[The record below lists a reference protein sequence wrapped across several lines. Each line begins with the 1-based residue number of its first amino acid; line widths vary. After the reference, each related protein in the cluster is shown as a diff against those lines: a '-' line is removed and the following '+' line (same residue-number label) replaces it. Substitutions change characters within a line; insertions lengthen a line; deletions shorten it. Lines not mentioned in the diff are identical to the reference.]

1 MDLKFK
7 EDIKLELNIKKYSY
21 SIAVFL
27 LFVSISLIT
36 ACDQR
41 ESARQVNPDN
51 SPPSSPGDG
60 GPIST
65 PPDSAPTGGD
75 DTPGSGGSP
84 GGSGGGGGT
93 PGDDDDDDM
102 IMDDPTP
109 PIAGTGIIRGMVQ
122 SSGGTDLNGV
132 HVRAVNVDNTNLQIS
147 SFSGID
153 CDLVLLDGEFCI
165 QNVPAGTYRVL
176 IERLDG
182 SPAAFQTNR
191 YSDFISNEV
200 TTLVFPDE
208 YWNGAN
214 ESSTDDVM
222 EVETIVVMDGATVN
236 GIDFITN
243 D

>member
-1 MDLKFK
+1 MKLK
-7 EDIKLELNIKKYSY
+7 IKKYSY
-21 SIAVFL
+21 SILVLFL
-27 LFVSISLIT
+27 FLSFSFLA

-51 SPPSSPGDG
+51 APPTNPDGG

-65 PPDSAPTGGD
+65 PPDSAPNPGD
-75 DTPGSGGSP
+75 DTPGPGGSP
-84 GGSGGGGGT
+84 GGSGGGGGGGT
-93 PGDDDDDDM
+93 PGDDDDDDVV
-102 IMDDPTP
+102 MDDPTP

-132 HVRAVNVDNTNLQIS
+132 HVRAVNVDNPNLQIS

-165 QNVPAGTYRVL
+165 QNVPAGTYRIL

-182 SPAAFQTNR
+182 SPAAFQNNR
-191 YSDFISNEV
+191 YSQYISSEI

-214 ESSTDDVM
+214 ESDTDDVM
-222 EVETIVVMDGATVN
+222 EIETIVVTDGMTVMDIN
-236 GIDFITN
+236 FITN
-243 D
+243 DGP